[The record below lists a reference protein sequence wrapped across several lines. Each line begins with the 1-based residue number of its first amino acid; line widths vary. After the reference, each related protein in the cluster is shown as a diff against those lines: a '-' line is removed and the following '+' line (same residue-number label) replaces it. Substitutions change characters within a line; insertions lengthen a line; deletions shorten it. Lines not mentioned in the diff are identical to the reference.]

1 MNYPES
7 VAMFSGMETLSNKP
21 KNACARSLSQVSEMQ
36 HRDGMEKIATF
47 VGMESLSNKP
57 KNACARSLSL
67 VSE

>member
-7 VAMFSGMETLSNKP
+7 IATFAGMETLSNKP
-21 KNACARSLSQVSEMQ
+21 KNAYARSLSQVSEMQ

-47 VGMESLSNKP
+47 AGMETLSNEP
-57 KNACARSLSL
+57 KNACARSLSQ